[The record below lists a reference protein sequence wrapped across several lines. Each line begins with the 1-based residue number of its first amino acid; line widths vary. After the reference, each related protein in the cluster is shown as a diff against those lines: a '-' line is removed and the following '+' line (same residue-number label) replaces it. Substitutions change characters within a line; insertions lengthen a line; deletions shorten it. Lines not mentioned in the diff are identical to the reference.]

1 MSKENSKQKV
11 HVEIFAAGDG
21 VNYPKKGHKVTIHY
35 TAYLAHNGQKFDSVS
50 CFSLNKKIP
59 SIVSILCLS
68 QITWISSM
76 FQIENNLNMMLVPS
90 CTDI

>member
-50 CFSLNKKIP
+50 CFSLFTEQKN
-59 SIVSILCLS
+59 SFDSFHSLSLTDNLDFFYVS
-68 QITWISSM
+68 
-76 FQIENNLNMMLVPS
+76 NRK
-90 CTDI
+90 